1 MSNKVII
8 SLVGV
13 KHSGK
18 STAASIIEDML
29 PDANNIAIADKLK
42 EVCSSAFDLDLI
54 HFYSQDLKE
63 ESLIYPITL
72 KMEGLST
79 ILENFKLDSKPIKL
93 SSEAILELATMKMR
107 TPRHILQNVGM
118 FVRDTFGKNIHMK
131 HLDLSSNLT
140 IISDVRMISEFKYL
154 NSLNGYT
161 HIPIYIE
168 NKNAESVK
176 DLHISEKEYLKFKSK
191 CTKLE
196 NNVKDI
202 DILVNNIEDIL
213 IKHKEVLF

>member
-1 MSNKVII
+1 MNKVII

-18 STAASIIEDML
+18 STAASIMEDML
-29 PDANNIAIADKLK
+29 DANNIAIADKLK
-42 EVCSSAFDLDLI
+42 EVCASAFDLDLI

-72 KMEGLST
+72 KMDGLAT
-79 ILENFKLDSKPIKL
+79 ILENFKIDGKPVNV
-93 SSEAILELATMKMR
+93 SSDAILELATMKMR

-118 FVRDTFGKNIHMK
+118 FVRDVFGKNIHMK
-131 HLDLSSNLT
+131 HLDLSSDLT
-140 IISDVRMISEFKYL
+140 VVSDVRMISEFKYL
-154 NSLNGYT
+154 DSLKGYT

-176 DLHISEKEYLKFKSK
+176 DLHISEKEYLKFRSR
-191 CTKLE
+191 CTKLD
-196 NNVKDI
+196 NNIKDI
-202 DILVNNIEDIL
+202 DILVDNIENIL

>member
-1 MSNKVII
+1 MNKVII

-29 PDANNIAIADKLK
+29 PDAKNIAIADKLK

-72 KMEGLST
+72 KMDGLAT
-79 ILENFKLDSKPIKL
+79 ILENFKIDGKPVNV
-93 SSEAILELATMKMR
+93 SSDAILELATMKMR

-118 FVRDTFGKNIHMK
+118 FIREVFGKKIHMD
-131 HLDLSSNLT
+131 HLDLSAGLT
-140 IISDVRMISEFKYL
+140 IISDVRMQSEFDYL
-154 NSLNGYT
+154 SKLKGYT
-161 HIPIYIE
+161 HIPIYVE
-168 NKNAESVK
+168 NKNAEDVK
-176 DLHISEKEYLKFKSK
+176 DLHISEKEYLKFKGK
-191 CTKLE
+191 CIRLD

-202 DILVNNIEDIL
+202 DRLMDNIEDIL